1 MSAFLSQLL
10 GRLLHCPSGDDVY
23 FPVCCFVVSLTECL
37 SLFLISVAA
46 SLAPPPPSILQVTPQ
61 LPLMGFVAR
70 VQENSKFAAS
80 LCYDLL
86 LDVAFVLSG

>member
-1 MSAFLSQLL
+1 MPSFLLQLL
-10 GRLLHCPSGDDVY
+10 GRLLCCLSGDDVY
-23 FPVCCFVVSLTECL
+23 FPVCCFVVFLTEC
-37 SLFLISVAA
+37 LFLISVAA

-80 LCYDLL
+80 LCDDLVL
-86 LDVAFVLSG
+86 HVAFVSSG

>member
-1 MSAFLSQLL
+1 MDA
-10 GRLLHCPSGDDVY
+10 
-23 FPVCCFVVSLTECL
+23 

-80 LCYDLL
+80 LCNVLL
-86 LDVAFVLSG
+86 LNMAFELMKDLSVYSQNSAFSTASASLSEIVKGGKKK